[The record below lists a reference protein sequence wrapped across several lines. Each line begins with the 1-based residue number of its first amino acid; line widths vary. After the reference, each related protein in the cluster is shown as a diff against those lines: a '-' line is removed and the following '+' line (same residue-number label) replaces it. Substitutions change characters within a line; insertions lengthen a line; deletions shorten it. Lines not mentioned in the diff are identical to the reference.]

1 MMNWRRFYT
10 FLIEDN
16 DNDKDKIMVS
26 TILPRISSETNDKD
40 KGSDKGKGTYHHA
53 RRVLSGSQGYGHVS
67 PTLAEATK
75 KPNFKI
81 GWASFFLDRVTFR
94 LLSVGSHFNPWTGPL
109 GTERKVI
116 LKWQTTTLDWRFQF
130 GLTILRGGKGKK
142 RRGTLSG
149 RVPSSDLHLLEGSD
163 IISRYSGCFDFL
175 MENLR
180 VREIVSLMWLPTQI
194 CVNTPVH
201 YKYRGPI
208 IHRVKT

>member
-16 DNDKDKIMVS
+16 DNGKDKIMVS

-81 GWASFFLDRVTFR
+81 GWASFFLDGVTFR

-109 GTERKVI
+109 GTERKKKSN
-116 LKWQTTTLDWRFQF
+116 LKMPNNKF
-130 GLTILRGGKGKK
+130 GLAFPVWTDHPQGWQRQERQGDFVRQSSKQWSPPARGLRYHFKIFWMFWFSYGKPQSQ
-142 RRGTLSG
+142 RDCFTYVASH
-149 RVPSSDLHLLEGSD
+149 SDLCKHAGS
-163 IISRYSGCFDFL
+163 L
-175 MENLR
+175 
-180 VREIVSLMWLPTQI
+180 
-194 CVNTPVH
+194 
-201 YKYRGPI
+201 
-208 IHRVKT
+208 